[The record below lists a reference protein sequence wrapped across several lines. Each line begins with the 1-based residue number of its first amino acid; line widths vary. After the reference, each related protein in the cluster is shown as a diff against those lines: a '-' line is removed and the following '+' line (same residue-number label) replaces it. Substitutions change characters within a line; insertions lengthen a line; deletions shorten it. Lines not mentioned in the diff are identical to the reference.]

1 MKGLFFPDP
10 DEDRADR
17 MNWRFDRDLLTRVWQ
32 LAWPTVVYS
41 LLQTLVGL
49 VDVYMVGRLGKEA
62 IAAVGFSQQVL
73 MLIMIGALGVNTGTI
88 TLVAQFVGA
97 GKRDQA
103 GRVAGQAL
111 LSMFALGVAI
121 GIPGVLWARQF
132 LALLGARGPV
142 LIQGSPYLRLMLAGS
157 SLMMLN
163 FAVAFIFRGAADA
176 VTPLKIAVGVNLTN
190 VVGNWLFI
198 FGIGPFPRLGVA
210 GAAVGSLVARAFGAI
225 VGIALLTTGWYRV
238 RLRFARGAGLVD
250 FSLIRRILN
259 IGLPAAGQ
267 GFFRNGARVLFFR
280 IVASSALGTTATA
293 ALTVGSRLRMLTIM
307 PALAFRVAAAA
318 LVGQSIGAEDWEQAE
333 GIARETVKLCTAI
346 MVVLVVLLLACAP
359 WVIAVFSDDAGVIDV
374 GTTMLRFLVVGQF
387 FSAVAIAS
395 SGGLAGAG
403 DTRPPLYYTIIGQ
416 WMVMLPLAWVLM
428 QKVGLDPQGAWMAFA
443 VAPVLEATLTLQ
455 RFRSGKWK
463 HIRV

>member
-1 MKGLFFPDP
+1 
-10 DEDRADR
+10 
-17 MNWRFDRDLLTRVWQ
+17 MNWRFDRELLAQVWQ

-49 VDVYMVGRLGKEA
+49 VDLYMVGRLGPEA
-62 IAAVGFSQQVL
+62 IAAVGFSQQIL

-88 TLVAQFVGA
+88 ALVAQFIGA
-97 GKRDQA
+97 EKRDQA

-121 GIPGVLWARQF
+121 AIPGVVVGREF
-132 LALLGARGPV
+132 LILLGARDSV
-142 LIQGSPYLRLMLAGS
+142 LDQGSPYLRLMLGGS

-163 FAVAFIFRGAADA
+163 FAVAFIFRGAGDA
-176 VTPLKIAVGVNLTN
+176 LTPLKIAVGVNVIN

-198 FGIGPFPRLGVA
+198 FGIGPFPRLGVT
-210 GAAVGSLVARAFGAI
+210 GAAVGTLVARAAGAT
-225 VGIALLTTGWYRV
+225 VGVALLTTGWYRV
-238 RLRFARGAGLVD
+238 RLRFAGGAGLVD

-259 IGLPAAGQ
+259 IGLPAAAQ

-280 IVASSALGTTATA
+280 IVAGSALGTTATA
-293 ALTVGSRLRMLTIM
+293 ALTVGSRLRMVTIM

-318 LVGQSIGAEDWEQAE
+318 LVGQSIGARDWEQAE
-333 GIARETVKLCTAI
+333 GFGRETVKLCTAI
-346 MVVLVVLLLACAP
+346 MVAVVVLLFASAP
-359 WVIAVFSDDAGVIDV
+359 WVIALFSEDAGVIDV

-395 SGGLAGAG
+395 SGGLAAAG

-416 WMVMLPLAWVLM
+416 WMVMLPLAWVLVR
-428 QKVGLDPQGAWMAFA
+428 KAGLDPEGAWIAFA
-443 VAPVLEATLTLQ
+443 IAPVLQAALTLQ

>member
-1 MKGLFFPDP
+1 
-10 DEDRADR
+10 
-17 MNWRFDRDLLTRVWQ
+17 MNWRFDRDLLARVWQ

-49 VDVYMVGRLGKEA
+49 VDIYMVGRLRPEGTEA

-97 GKRDQA
+97 DRRDQA

-121 GIPGVLWARQF
+121 GVPGLLWARQF
-132 LALLGARGPV
+132 LAFLGARGPALV
-142 LIQGSPYLRLMLAGS
+142 QGTPYLRLMLVGS

-163 FAVAFIFRGAADA
+163 FAVAFIFRGAGNAL
-176 VTPLKIAVGVNLTN
+176 TPLKIALGVNLIN

-210 GAAVGSLVARAFGAI
+210 GAAVGTLLARAFGAT
-225 VGIALLTTGWYRV
+225 VGIALLRTGWYRV
-238 RLRFARGAGLVD
+238 RLRFGGGAGLVD
-250 FSLIRRILN
+250 FSHIRRILN
-259 IGLPAAGQ
+259 IGLPAAAQ

-280 IVASSALGTTATA
+280 IVASSALGTTAAA

-318 LVGQSIGAEDWEQAE
+318 LVGQSIGAKDWEQAE
-333 GIARETVKLCTAI
+333 GFGRETVKLCTTI
-346 MVVLVVLLLACAP
+346 MGPVVMLLFVIAP
-359 WVIAVFSDDAGVIDV
+359 RVIAVFSEDAGVIDV

-387 FSAVAIAS
+387 FSAVSIAS

-416 WMVMLPLAWVLM
+416 WMVMLPLAWLLM
-428 QKVGLDPQGAWMAFA
+428 KKASLDPEGAWVAFA
-443 VAPVLEATLTLQ
+443 VAPVLQAALTLR